1 MFELGGTVGTD
12 SGGVIVGETGGTHN
26 LGTGG
31 RCQLGPFGAPEVI
44 TGLGLTNVGLWGP
57 SLSGD
62 GYTVYFGASDS
73 AGNEHIYRARRADRG
88 ATFSA
93 AERLSELASN
103 ASEGTP
109 CVSADELTIYFYSTR
124 SGGTGDRDLWVATR
138 TNTAASFGTP
148 IALSL
153 LNTPNIDYQPWI
165 SADERQLLFTSP
177 GSSAQNS
184 VDIWVATR
192 SDKSQAFPAAQRFAS
207 LSSTSN
213 DQRASLSSDGLTA
226 FFSSDRAGGL
236 GNMDIWYATR
246 TTPSGDFIPAG
257 LVEGINSTGADRDP
271 MLSRDDT
278 ELVFASARG
287 GLTQLYRVVRTCQ

>member
-1 MFELGGTVGTD
+1 VFGLGGTAG
-12 SGGVIVGETGGTHN
+12 SGVIVNETGGSHN

-31 RCQLGPFGAPEVI
+31 SCQFGPFGAPEII

-62 GYTVYFGASDS
+62 GFTLYFGASDTG
-73 AGNEHIYRARRADRG
+73 GNEHIYRARRADRS

-93 AERLSELASN
+93 AERISELASS

-138 TNTAASFGTP
+138 ANTAASFGTP

-153 LNTPNIDYQPWI
+153 LNTQNIDYQPWI

-184 VDIWVATR
+184 VDIWMATR

-207 LSSTSN
+207 LSSTGN

-226 FFSSDRAGGL
+226 FFSSDRTGGL

-278 ELVFASARG
+278 ELVFASARS
-287 GLTQLYRVVRTCQ
+287 GLTQLYRVVRTCL